1 MRHVSIIGI
10 GAGDPEQVTVQ
21 AIRAM
26 NAVDVFFVISKGGD
40 TDDLVALRREILQRY
55 VEGDGYRTVEVVDPP
70 RGRSADAH
78 RAVVDDWRQ
87 RRADQWERLI
97 GDELAD
103 GQRGAFLV
111 WGDPAIYD
119 STLGV
124 IDDVLARGNVAFEH
138 DVIPGISS
146 VQDLAARHRIG
157 LNQVGGTIRIT
168 PGRRL
173 AEQFADGEDVVVMLD
188 AKLAFAQIDDPDAEI
203 YWGAYIGSPDQILI
217 SGRLAD
223 VKDEIVRVRAQARE
237 RKGWIFDTYLV
248 RRPAGG

>member
-10 GAGDPEQVTVQ
+10 GAGDPDQVTVQ
-21 AIRAM
+21 AIKAI
-26 NAVDVFFVISKGGD
+26 NAVDVFFVISKGAG
-40 TDDLVALRREILQRY
+40 TDELVALRREILDRY
-55 VEGDGYRTVEVVDPP
+55 VEGDGYRTVELVDPP

-87 RRADQWERLI
+87 RRADQWQQAIR
-97 GDELAD
+97 DELGED
-103 GQRGAFLV
+103 ERGAFLV

-124 IDDVLARGNVAFEH
+124 IDDVLARGEVAFEH
-138 DVIPGISS
+138 EVIPGISS
-146 VQDLAARHRIG
+146 VQDLAARHRIA

-188 AKLAFAQIDDPDAEI
+188 AHQAFAEIDDDQAEI
-203 YWGAYIGSPDQILI
+203 YWGASIGAPDQVLI
-217 SGRLAD
+217 AGRLAD
-223 VKDEIVRVRAQARE
+223 VKDEIVRVRAAERE
-237 RKGWIFDTYLV
+237 RKGWLFDSYLL
-248 RRPAGG
+248 RRPRR